1 MAKTKKIAQEDL
13 KKFFE
18 KMKMNLHQFGKETGV
33 WMKKGERELSRLSK
47 IGKLEFDVVNLN
59 MKKEKLFK
67 DIGKRVVESGLSE
80 QINDSAIRNMSNKA
94 DAAMKE
100 SQKKKSEISKI
111 GKRFLKSGSTRS
123 KKKIAR

>member
-18 KMKMNLHQFGKETGV
+18 KMKKNLHQLGKETGV

-47 IGKLEFDVVNLN
+47 IGKLELEVVNLN
-59 MKKEKLFK
+59 MKKEKLLK

-94 DAAMKE
+94 NAVMKE

-111 GKRFLKSGSTRS
+111 GKGFLKRGSTRS
-123 KKKIAR
+123 KKMTSK